1 MEVLPIVTLYS
12 LRMST
17 RGEVQQIFIPEEEN
31 LKRNKLVDTYLII
44 TGSVQIGIFIKDT
57 TYLGEPDVL
66 NGEGCL
72 SLQRRSKC
80 GELYGQR
87 GQSAE

>member
-31 LKRNKLVDTYLII
+31 LKRNKLVVGVLDKHRF
-44 TGSVQIGIFIKDT
+44 QIGIIIKDT
-57 TYLGEPDVL
+57 SYFAEPDIL
-66 NGEGCL
+66 DGEGCL
-72 SLQRRSKC
+72 SIQRRSKC
-80 GELYGQR
+80 GELYRQR